1 MSFKCQ
7 QNLDR
12 TPAPGVARN
21 CILCG
26 RCASAM
32 VRATPT
38 MIVEQASRPVLPE
51 WAQRERWT
59 DLAWL
64 SDRLPL
70 LHLLAGAAFDACGRG
85 ALLIDTT
92 RQFPERGHPTVYLGQ
107 GALVAYADNDL
118 ERLVTDY
125 TPPLEL
131 VVVLL
136 KAEGRRSTYRMQAP
150 AWGEE
155 AA

>member
-1 MSFKCQ
+1 
-7 QNLDR
+7 
-12 TPAPGVARN
+12 
-21 CILCG
+21 
-26 RCASAM
+26 M

-38 MIVEQASRPVLPE
+38 MSAEQTPRPVLPE

-70 LHLLAGAAFDACGRG
+70 LHPLAGAAFDACGRG

-92 RQFPERGHPTVYLGQ
+92 RQFPEQGHPYVYLGQ
-107 GALVAYADNDL
+107 GALDTYGAADL

-125 TPPLEL
+125 APPLEL

-136 KAEGRRSTYRMQAP
+136 KAEGRRSVYRMQAP
-150 AWGEE
+150 AWGKE